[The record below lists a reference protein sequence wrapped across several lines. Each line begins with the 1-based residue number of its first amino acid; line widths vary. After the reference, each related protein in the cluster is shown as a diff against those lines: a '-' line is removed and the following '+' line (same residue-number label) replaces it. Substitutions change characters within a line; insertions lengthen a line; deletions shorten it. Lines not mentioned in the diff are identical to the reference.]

1 MPTGMD
7 PSLTFFDTT
16 GGESR
21 EDGGEDNER
30 SGHDGAPA
38 IFFCFFKCLTR
49 RGRNAGRVRP
59 SPPLFYATKG
69 GPSPSCTCFG
79 EGTPFPLVSRATR
92 RGSSPPRVFSSPTG
106 RVDSSVPIFD
116 TTRGGSTPPHHFR
129 HNTGGQKPSPL
140 VLRTTGSALIFE
152 GVGVSSPPPPSPS
165 FETERTRSFSR
176 EVQ

>member
-69 GPSPSCTCFG
+69 GPSPSRACFRVQRGGWTPLSPFSMRHG
-79 EGTPFPLVSRATR
+79 EGRPLLTIFDMTR
-92 RGSSPPRVFSSPTG
+92 GGRSPPRWY
-106 RVDSSVPIFD
+106 
-116 TTRGGSTPPHHFR
+116 
-129 HNTGGQKPSPL
+129 
-140 VLRTTGSALIFE
+140 
-152 GVGVSSPPPPSPS
+152 
-165 FETERTRSFSR
+165 
-176 EVQ
+176 

>member
-69 GPSPSCTCFG
+69 GPSPSRTCFG
-79 EGTPFPLVSRATR
+79 EGTLFPLVSRAME
-92 RGSSPPRVFSSPTG
+92 

-116 TTRGGSTPPHHFR
+116 ATRGGSTPPHHFR
-129 HNTGGQKPSPL
+129 HDMGGQKPSPL
-140 VLRTTGSALIFE
+140 VSRTTGRGYHPLR
-152 GVGVSSPPPPSPS
+152 P
-165 FETERTRSFSR
+165 FSR
-176 EVQ
+176 PTGRI